1 VRSTFFGFEAAKT
14 AVYANQKSLD
24 IVGNNLANANTDGYT
39 RQRVERAAVYYSP
52 SASRIASNAV
62 NSAGAGVRSLGVSQI
77 RDSFVDKC
85 YRDETS
91 LSSYYGK
98 SADILNDII
107 DVFPEAADVTDDPGL
122 TGAMENLYKSLNN
135 YIQNPTLESEA
146 NIVKTSFANIVQ
158 VLKRA
163 DSNLSVV
170 AERQTIDL
178 DTTIKRTNELLERIS
193 YLNKTITKDA
203 STFADTDGT
212 YFGPNELLDE
222 RNMLLDELSKYCDI
236 NVINRDNL
244 TVDIEIGGHTALNRD
259 GCDALN
265 MTTNSEGYV
274 SITWRSEGTKAELK
288 AGSITAYAEVINGRG
303 PNVRSND
310 ETTSHGI
317 PYYRD
322 RLNTFAAALAEAANN
337 TIPVADENGNPKM
350 VDGKIVYKTL
360 LGAKQASGTTN
371 TADDISAANIS
382 ISDKWNN
389 EGAGYFIYSKKENVQ
404 NYAQQLSYR
413 LFNKPDNQFNSYGE
427 KFEGTFSE
435 YVNDMVGKAGTDTGF
450 NEGRY
455 QAAASVADSFLTK
468 REGISGIQRDEETAN
483 MLMFQK
489 SYQAAARV
497 MTVMDSLL
505 NTLINELGARIS

>member
-1 VRSTFFGFEAAKT
+1 MRSTFFGFEAAKT

-178 DTTIKRTNELLERIS
+178 DT
-193 YLNKTITKDA
+193 
-203 STFADTDGT
+203 
-212 YFGPNELLDE
+212 
-222 RNMLLDELSKYCDI
+222 
-236 NVINRDNL
+236 
-244 TVDIEIGGHTALNRD
+244 
-259 GCDALN
+259 
-265 MTTNSEGYV
+265 
-274 SITWRSEGTKAELK
+274 
-288 AGSITAYAEVINGRG
+288 
-303 PNVRSND
+303 
-310 ETTSHGI
+310 
-317 PYYRD
+317 D
-322 RLNTFAAALAEAANN
+322 R
-337 TIPVADENGNPKM
+337 K
-350 VDGKIVYKTL
+350 
-360 LGAKQASGTTN
+360 
-371 TADDISAANIS
+371 
-382 ISDKWNN
+382 
-389 EGAGYFIYSKKENVQ
+389 
-404 NYAQQLSYR
+404 
-413 LFNKPDNQFNSYGE
+413 
-427 KFEGTFSE
+427 
-435 YVNDMVGKAGTDTGF
+435 
-450 NEGRY
+450 
-455 QAAASVADSFLTK
+455 SV
-468 REGISGIQRDEETAN
+468 
-483 MLMFQK
+483 
-489 SYQAAARV
+489 V
-497 MTVMDSLL
+497 
-505 NTLINELGARIS
+505 